1 MRHNPRRDIGLRLR
15 PGIGTGRAGLLVT
28 APAPDARCPGQA
40 IRFGRI
46 EPLPVGISDWPEDF
60 YRFVFG
66 LVPGHEAHEAA
77 EFVPVDGSRLFAPL
91 AGAGTPP
98 RPGRD

>member
-1 MRHNPRRDIGLRLR
+1 MRHNPRRDIGRRLR
-15 PGIGTGRAGLLVT
+15 GNRHRPGRLSVA

-46 EPLPVGISDWPEDF
+46 EPLPVGIADWPEDF
-60 YRFVFG
+60 YRLVFG
-66 LVPGHEAHEAA
+66 VVPGHEAHEAA

-98 RPGRD
+98 RPGRS